1 MVSGMVSAYQL
12 NVVGGERDP
21 GWPAAA
27 GQADIPSTDAEG
39 SHERDTGMTSGP
51 GRGILS
57 GPVDG
62 EWRRG
67 REYRKVAAETGLLVT
82 HLGSRFT
89 GRVVGFDQAA
99 VVLRSPN
106 TGLERL
112 FSLHRGAF
120 AVGRETVT
128 LVRPAPTPATPPAR
142 TASGSVAPGAAR
154 ARVARAGRILVEG
167 VHDAELVEKV
177 WGDDLRVEGVVV
189 ERLDGIDHLE
199 SAIAEF
205 APGADARLGVLVDHL
220 VPGSKESRVAGRL
233 GGPHVRI
240 EGTPYVDVWQAIRP
254 GVIGIGGWPV
264 IPRGRPWKEGI
275 CEHLGEPDPG
285 RLWKR
290 LLGSVRSYADLEPP
304 LVGAVESLID
314 FVTEVPEPE
323 SR

>member
-1 MVSGMVSAYQL
+1 MSEL
-12 NVVGGERDP
+12 
-21 GWPAAA
+21 
-27 GQADIPSTDAEG
+27 PSPQ
-39 SHERDTGMTSGP
+39 RPP
-51 GRGILS
+51 GRPAGRPAGILS

-62 EWRRG
+62 PWRRG
-67 REYRKVAAETGLLVT
+67 PVYREVPAEVGLLVT

-112 FSLHRGAF
+112 FGLHRGAF

-128 LVRPAPTPATPPAR
+128 LVRPAPRRSEAGPGR
-142 TASGSVAPGAAR
+142 TASGSLAAR
-154 ARVARAGRILVEG
+154 RRPARVARAGRILVEG

-199 SAIAEF
+199 WVVARF
-205 APGADARLGVLVDHL
+205 APGPDARLGVLVDHL
-220 VPGSKESRVAGRL
+220 VAGSKESRIADRLAGPDVLIR
-233 GGPHVRI
+233 
-240 EGTPYVDVWQAIRP
+240 GTPYVDVWQAIRP
-254 GVIGIGGWPV
+254 AVLGLDSWPV
-264 IPRGRPWKEGI
+264 VPPGQPWKDGI
-275 CEHLGEPDPG
+275 CTALGEPVPG

-290 LLGSVRSYADLEPP
+290 LLGSVTSYADLEPS

-314 FVTEVPEPE
+314 FVTAGAARDGEDREE
-323 SR
+323 